1 MLIGFELK
9 LMADE
14 FPQEMNADAEGIDLI
29 KRLIDWIGA
38 GAMVTDYVSLR

>member
-1 MLIGFELK
+1 
-9 LMADE
+9 MADE